1 MGDRAVPL
9 GKFIQFLIPPMSNL
23 PYGIMK
29 DLHLVKIDL
38 STAFVK
44 MSAIWFAVEVWTTR
58 ITLLMAKS
66 RK

>member
-1 MGDRAVPL
+1 M
-9 GKFIQFLIPPMSNL
+9 

-38 STAFVK
+38 STAFAK
-44 MSAIWFAVEVWTTR
+44 TSATWFAVEVWITR
-58 ITLLMAKS
+58 ITLPMAKS